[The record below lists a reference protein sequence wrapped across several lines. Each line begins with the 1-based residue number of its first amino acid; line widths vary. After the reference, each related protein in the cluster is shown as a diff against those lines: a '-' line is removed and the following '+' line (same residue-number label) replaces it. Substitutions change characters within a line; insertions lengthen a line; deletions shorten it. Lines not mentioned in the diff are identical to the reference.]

1 MPEHV
6 LSHSLRLVS
15 RNTPSVHACRA
26 LTLSPMPEFQH
37 SPGMRDILP
46 PDSGRWRQFQAVF
59 AQVVEAAGYGEVM
72 PPLMEDLG
80 VFQRVGEATDV
91 VTKEMYDF
99 TDRGGRHVSLRPECT
114 ASVCRIF
121 AQHRPI
127 TPWKVFYA
135 GPNFRYEKPQRGR
148 FRQFDQVGIEVLGA
162 DDPYLD
168 VEVIALAWEFYQR
181 LGLRQ
186 VKLLLNSLGELDDRT
201 RYEASLAEYFND
213 NLERLSPESRITLTK
228 NPLRVLDSKRAG
240 DAAVL
245 ADAPRIAS
253 FYGADAA
260 ANFEAVQQGL
270 TDLGIPFTIDTA
282 LVRGLDYY
290 RRTTFEF
297 QGGTLDSAQNALG
310 GGGRY
315 DGLVE
320 SLGGPATHGIGFALG
335 LDRTLL
341 ACDDEGVFG
350 APNKTVDVFVVDT
363 TGGQEALRITAQLR
377 AAGISAD
384 RAFENR
390 SMKSQMKGADR
401 SGAPLAIIVGSNELE
416 AGYVVIRPLRGED
429 VQRSVARD
437 TLISEV
443 IKALQTAPK
452 EATQ

>member
-1 MPEHV
+1 
-6 LSHSLRLVS
+6 
-15 RNTPSVHACRA
+15 
-26 LTLSPMPEFQH
+26 MPEFQH

-99 TDRGGRHVSLRPECT
+99 IDRGGRHVSLRPECT

-186 VKLLLNSLGELDDRT
+186 VKLLLNSLGEPDDRA
-201 RYEASLAEYFND
+201 RYEASLAQYFKN
-213 NLERLSPESRITLTK
+213 NLERLSPESQITLAK
-228 NPLRVLDSKRAG
+228 NPLRVLDSKRAA
-240 DAAVL
+240 DAGVL
-245 ADAPRIAS
+245 VDAPRIAS
-253 FYGADAA
+253 FYSPEAA
-260 ANFEAVQQGL
+260 AHFEAVQQGL

-416 AGYVVIRPLRGED
+416 AGQVVIRPLRGED
-429 VQRSVARD
+429 AQRSVARD

-443 IKALQTAPK
+443 IQALQTAPK
-452 EATQ
+452 EATP